1 MRSVIV
7 SLSMVFAIA
16 ALAPCAANA
25 RSVKRHL
32 HPTGVDPDAQGVAV
46 ASIHAKAHRGKFRVS
61 ARNLNPGATF
71 GISVAGVRIGSLTTN
86 AAGSGAARFSSSPGG
101 TTQFLGVDPR
111 GKLVEVSDDQ
121 GEDVLKTKMSG
132 NTDDQGDV
140 QCCLA
145 DDDDDGT
152 ECEETTAD
160 ECTAEG
166 GTNMGTGSCFPNPC
180 PTSPPTPD
188 IQCCEPD
195 EDGPGCEEKSAAE
208 CSADGGVNMG
218 TGSCEPN
225 PCASTPPNTVRCCI
239 SEDEQGDQGDQ
250 GDQKGD
256 APTVLRGKRHGAR
269 STRVPVSLA
278 KDEDEDDDRD
288 HPEPPECEQLTA
300 AHCSEEGGTAIGP
313 GSCEPNPCVSSPS
326 GAFLN

>member
-1 MRSVIV
+1 MRRQCPV
-7 SLSMVFAIA
+7 SQA
-16 ALAPCAANA
+16 ALAPDG
-25 RSVKRHL
+25 RR
-32 HPTGVDPDAQGVAV
+32 
-46 ASIHAKAHRGKFRVS
+46 
-61 ARNLNPGATF
+61 PGATF

-195 EDGPGCEEKSAAE
+195 EDGPECEEKSAAE

-225 PCASTPPNTVRCCI
+225 PCASTSPNTVRCCI
-239 SEDEQGDQGDQ
+239 SEGEQGDQGDEGDEGDQGDQ
-250 GDQKGD
+250 GDQKRN
-256 APTVLRGKRHGAR
+256 PQTVLRGKRHGAR
-269 STRVPVSLA
+269 STVPVLRA
-278 KDEDEDDDRD
+278 EDDEDD